1 MRRALAGWVCG
12 AWVAA
17 CAAGPEVRPAVPETA
32 ARAAPVETPA
42 APVQKDS
49 GPGWRA
55 LPPALAGD
63 PTKLPIPPLELSV
76 VKPERETWP
85 NGLKVYWMRDATVPL
100 VTVRALVDVGTVD
113 EPAEKLGLADLL
125 FELMSSGGAGG
136 RDADALD
143 RLLEFH
149 AALAGGAAG
158 EELSGFGMNLRKEDV
173 GTLLPVLAD
182 MLRRPRLQEDRLK
195 LAVAQ
200 AQEDVRRRADSPG
213 GLAERAVRKAVFGA
227 DSPLAREETAETLK
241 RISRTDVKGFH
252 ERYVVPGNT
261 TLLVSGDFD
270 PPAMKAL
277 LQQLFGDW
285 KGQARAP
292 RSWPA
297 PVAPQRRVL
306 LVPKETP
313 QVKIRIGAWG
323 YPRRS
328 PDEYA
333 IRVMNT
339 ALGGGL
345 GVGRLYL
352 QIRDAQGLA
361 YSAGSHVMP
370 GPTTGLFV
378 ASVDTR
384 PDMAVQALESTLKL
398 LEGARGEGAFNARE
412 LTLATDSY
420 LNSFAFRFDEPEK
433 VLREKA
439 TFDHFGYPEDYLDRF
454 RENISRVDVRAV
466 AGAARKVV
474 DPGMFQIVVVG
485 PPATLGDLS
494 RFGPVTVLED
504 VEQFR

>member
-1 MRRALAGWVCG
+1 VLPSALA
-12 AWVAA
+12 
-17 CAAGPEVRPAVPETA
+17 
-32 ARAAPVETPA
+32 
-42 APVQKDS
+42 
-49 GPGWRA
+49 
-55 LPPALAGD
+55 LD
-63 PTKLPIPPLELSV
+63 PTKVVIPPLDLSV
-76 VKPERETWP
+76 VKPEKETWP
-85 NGLKVYWMRDATVPL
+85 NGLQVYWMRDPTVPL
-100 VTVRALVDVGTVD
+100 VTVRALLDVGTVD
-113 EPAEKLGLADLL
+113 EPAEKRGLADIL
-125 FELMSSGGAGG
+125 FELLSSGGAGG

-173 GTLLPVLAD
+173 PTLLAVLAD

-200 AQEDVRRRADSPG
+200 ALEDVPRRADSPG
-213 GLAERAVRKAVFGA
+213 GLAERAVRKAVFGPDA
-227 DSPLAREETAETLK
+227 PLGREEHAETLK
-241 RISRTDVKGFH
+241 RITRADVRAFH
-252 ERYVVPGNT
+252 ERYLVPGNT
-261 TLLVSGDFD
+261 TLMVSGDFD
-270 PPAMKAL
+270 PAAMRAL

-285 KGQARAP
+285 KGQARAA

-297 PVAPQRRVL
+297 PVPLQRRVL

-384 PDMAVQALESTLKL
+384 PEMAVQALDATLKL
-398 LEGARGEGAFNARE
+398 LEGARAEGAFNARE
-412 LTLATDSY
+412 RSLATDSY

-439 TFDHFGYPEDYLDRF
+439 TFDHYGYPEDYLDRF
-454 RENISRVDVRAV
+454 RENISRVDGHAV
-466 AGAARKVV
+466 TGAARKVV
-474 DPGMFQIVVVG
+474 DPGTFQIVVVG
-485 PPATLGDLS
+485 PPSKLGDLS
-494 RFGPVTVLED
+494 PFGPVTVIQD

>member
-1 MRRALAGWVCG
+1 
-12 AWVAA
+12 
-17 CAAGPEVRPAVPETA
+17 
-32 ARAAPVETPA
+32 
-42 APVQKDS
+42 
-49 GPGWRA
+49 
-55 LPPALAGD
+55 
-63 PTKLPIPPLELSV
+63 V
-76 VKPERETWP
+76 VKPEKETWA
-85 NGLKVYWMRDATVPL
+85 NGLQVYWMRDATVPL

-113 EPAEKLGLADLL
+113 EPAEKLGLADVL
-125 FELMSSGGAGG
+125 FELLSSGGAGT

-143 RLLEFH
+143 KLLEFH
-149 AALAGGAAG
+149 AALAGGGAG
-158 EELSGFGMNLRKEDV
+158 EELSGFGMNLRKEDTA
-173 GTLLPVLAD
+173 TLLPVLAD

-200 AQEDVRRRADSPG
+200 ALEDVRRRADSPG
-213 GLAERAVRKAVFGA
+213 GLAERAVRKAVFGP
-227 DSPLAREETAETLK
+227 DSVLGREEHAETLK
-241 RISRTDVKGFH
+241 RITRADVKAFH
-252 ERYVVPGNT
+252 EKYLVPGNT

-270 PPAMKAL
+270 PPALRAQ

-285 KGQARAP
+285 KGAQRAP
-292 RSWPA
+292 RTWAAPPA
-297 PVAPQRRVL
+297 LQRRVL
-306 LVPKETP
+306 VVPKETA
-313 QVKIRIGAWG
+313 QVKIRIGTWG

-352 QIRDAQGLA
+352 QIRDTLGLA

-384 PDMAVQALESTLKL
+384 PETAGQALEATLKL
-398 LEGARGEGAFNARE
+398 LDGARADGAFSARE
-412 LTLATDSY
+412 LSLATDSY

-454 RENISRVDVRAV
+454 RENISRVDGRAV
-466 AGAARKVV
+466 ATAAQKVV
-474 DPGMFQIVVVG
+474 DPGTFQIVVVG
-485 PPATLGDLS
+485 PPSKLGDLS
-494 RFGPVTVLED
+494 RFGPVTVLQD